1 MSLILFNNQ
10 IHIWQQ
16 QHFSCTLGF
25 IVQQSL
31 DNWVG
36 CVYVCVIIQLWI
48 RFDFR
53 NKKSFGMQKV
63 RAINIVGVEFLV
75 SEDLWLNFLPF
86 SLPYLVTLY
95 KYFISDSIATHLFFL
110 SICVAMPKLN
120 FLDF

>member
-1 MSLILFNNQ
+1 
-10 IHIWQQ
+10 
-16 QHFSCTLGF
+16 
-25 IVQQSL
+25 
-31 DNWVG
+31 
-36 CVYVCVIIQLWI
+36 
-48 RFDFR
+48 
-53 NKKSFGMQKV
+53 MQKV

>member
-36 CVYVCVIIQLWI
+36 CVYVIIQLWI

-63 RAINIVGVEFLV
+63 GAINIVGVEFLV